1 MLVHRR
7 VTRMAAALSSPYPV
21 IQLGGER
28 HCESKVSCPKTQHNV
43 PSQVTFLLK
52 FNLLVSFFPFFSYGT
67 IRDRAREVIPYS
79 CGASFIR
86 EEIWKQRFYSENTT
100 LKTRSGKPRDY
111 RDVIAFEKL
120 YFQNVFRPHEDEL
133 LAFSNA
139 PCPVWRTY
147 SKGSV
152 VVTD

>member
-43 PSQVTFLLK
+43 PGQVTFLLK

-86 EEIWKQRFYSENTT
+86 ELLVYGVRCMGIFLTTLEKFENKGFT
-100 LKTRSGKPRDY
+100 LKT
-111 RDVIAFEKL
+111 
-120 YFQNVFRPHEDEL
+120 L
-133 LAFSNA
+133 L
-139 PCPVWRTY
+139 
-147 SKGSV
+147 
-152 VVTD
+152 